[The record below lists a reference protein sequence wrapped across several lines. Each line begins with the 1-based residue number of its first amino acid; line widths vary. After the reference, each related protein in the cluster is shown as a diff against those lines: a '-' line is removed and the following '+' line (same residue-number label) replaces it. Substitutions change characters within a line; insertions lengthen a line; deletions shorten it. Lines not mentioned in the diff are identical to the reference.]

1 MLFYGKNSDME
12 RMSPVRTKQMR
23 LVVTFY
29 TVAGAIVAEQRC
41 RKAGLEGGLIS
52 VPRCLTSDCWIAWSA
67 PPGTRAVM
75 EQQFLEAGIE
85 TAGFHELLV

>member
-29 TVAGAIVAEQRC
+29 TTAGAIAAEQLC
-41 RKAGLEGGLIS
+41 RKAGLEGKLIS
-52 VPRCLTSDCWIAWSA
+52 VPRCLTSDCGIAWSA
-67 PPGTRAVM
+67 C
-75 EQQFLEAGIE
+75 
-85 TAGFHELLV
+85 LV